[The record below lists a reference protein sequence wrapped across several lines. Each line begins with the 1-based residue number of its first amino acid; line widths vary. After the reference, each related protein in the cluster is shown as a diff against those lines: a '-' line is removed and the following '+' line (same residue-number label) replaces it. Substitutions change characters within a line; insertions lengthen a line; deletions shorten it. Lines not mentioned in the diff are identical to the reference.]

1 MLQTRLAGL
10 EPPASRLSPPPSAG
24 GFGRLL
30 LAAVGRGDAALVSQ
44 VADLML
50 YSSAGPLLGGGG
62 AASALAGGGLAGRA
76 HPAAGALQRL
86 QALAS
91 RPGPGFSP
99 PPPANAEK
107 MAPRPAE
114 PAPEPA
120 GSRQRFDELARAAA
134 TRHGLDPNLV
144 RAVITAESDWDPATV
159 SHAGAQGL
167 MQLMPETASDLAVAD
182 PFDPVQNIDGGARYL
197 AMMLER
203 FGGDEAK
210 ALAAYNWGPS
220 NVEAGGR
227 LPAET
232 RTYLQRVARFK
243 ALYASGLDARA

>member
-30 LAAVGRGDAALVSQ
+30 MAAVNSRNAGLVSQ

-50 YSSAGPLLGGGG
+50 LNSAGLLGSGG
-62 AASALAGGGLAGRA
+62 AALSPQALAGLSGRRR
-76 HPAAGALQRL
+76 PAAQALERL
-86 QALAS
+86 QALAR
-91 RPGPGFSP
+91 RPAPGQSP
-99 PPPANAEK
+99 APGRGAEK
-107 MAPRPAE
+107 MAPQPAE
-114 PAPEPA
+114 PAP
-120 GSRQRFDELARAAA
+120 GGRVSRQRLDELARAAA
-134 TRHGLDPNLV
+134 ARHGLDPNLV

-182 PFDPVQNIDGGARYL
+182 PFDPAQNIEGGARYL